1 MAALWYRECRTGR
14 RFIIKIAPGADLLAS
29 LVDFAQTQRL
39 AFASLVSAVGEV
51 RDVVIASVQAGAHLP
66 MSGARFKTTRIEGP
80 LELLGLE
87 GNLAPGPDRRLAGE
101 FHLLAS
107 RSGGE
112 VVGGH
117 LLAATVFT
125 DCEIVLAEYLV
136 SGIQRH
142 HSATTGVDTIYIDEA
157 GEGPEGTL

>member
-1 MAALWYRECRTGR
+1 MEGLWYRECRTGR
-14 RFIIKIAPGADLLAS
+14 RFIIKVAPGADLLAA
-29 LVDFAQTQRL
+29 LVDFARGLRL
-39 AFASLVSAVGEV
+39 PFASLVSAVGEV
-51 RDVVIASVQAGAHLP
+51 RDVEISSIQAGAHLP
-66 MSGARFKTTRIEGP
+66 LSGARFKTTRIEGP

-87 GNLAPGPDRRLAGE
+87 GNIAPGPDQHLVGE
-101 FHLLAS
+101 FHLIAS
-107 RSGGE
+107 RSSGD

-136 SGIQRH
+136 SGIKRH
-142 HSATTGVDTIYIDEA
+142 HSATTGVDTIYIDDL